1 MTVST
6 FTIKDI
12 YIYFVQL
19 EKPARIVERDMELL
33 WLWLTEIGNNNIN
46 LWTIFTPRECNQNDQ
61 YSLTVDNVWKTTS
74 LMYLIRG
81 ADFKRLDE
89 DVVDRGHCR
98 QQVILQADYQT
109 LWGHNMLEDSFT
121 KFILDG

>member
-33 WLWLTEIGNNNIN
+33 WLWLTEIGNN
-46 LWTIFTPRECNQNDQ
+46 
-61 YSLTVDNVWKTTS
+61 
-74 LMYLIRG
+74 
-81 ADFKRLDE
+81 
-89 DVVDRGHCR
+89 
-98 QQVILQADYQT
+98 
-109 LWGHNMLEDSFT
+109 
-121 KFILDG
+121 